1 LFQAVLSKEHIDRL
15 ILKIFSTFKPHAK
28 DGSMRKPLIP
38 YLLFLFGT
46 AVAFSSC
53 VPQKRV
59 VSAKKQ
65 LTIIDSQL
73 QQHGQQLQV
82 LDQQTKAK
90 QDQNELDD
98 TATSRIRKFIINSQN
113 EIDSLVASNSIL
125 IGEAVVKRADWERL
139 NTRLGNTDAFSK
151 KINSKVLLVSEL
163 VSRNTVIKLDQDVL
177 FGPGQYTVTPD
188 VAAAIGKFFEPA
200 TQEIDLFVKKYPDFP
215 LSIVI
220 TANGYAD
227 GTTISEGSSL
237 QRHLK
242 ENLSLSIKEPDSKE
256 LNKELSRIRA
266 KEVIELFKKFTVT
279 RIGNGVNY
287 QNVIYIFE
295 GKGEKLPNPGISDYR
310 LDDKR
315 RRIVLL
321 YWSVF
326 PE

>member
-1 LFQAVLSKEHIDRL
+1 M
-15 ILKIFSTFKPHAK
+15 
-28 DGSMRKPLIP
+28 GSMHKPLTR
-38 YLLFLFGT
+38 YLFILFAI
-46 AVAFSSC
+46 AVALTSC

-65 LTIIDSQL
+65 LTVIDSQL
-73 QQHGQQLQV
+73 QQHGQQLSA

-98 TATSRIRKFIINSQN
+98 TATSRIRKFITNSQN

-125 IGEAVVKRADWERL
+125 IGEAVVNRADWERL
-139 NTRLGNTDAFSK
+139 NTRLGNTEAFSK

-163 VSRNTVIKLDQDVL
+163 VSRNTVINLDQDVL
-177 FGPGQYTVTPD
+177 FRPGQYTVTPD

-200 TQEIDLFVKKYPDFP
+200 TREIDLFVKKYPDFP

-227 GTTISEGSSL
+227 GTVINEGSAL
-237 QRHLK
+237 YRHLK
-242 ENLSLSIKEPDSKE
+242 DNLSLSGKEPDSKE
-256 LNKELSRIRA
+256 LNKELSRVRA

-279 RIGNGVNY
+279 RAGNGVNY
-287 QNVIYIFE
+287 QNVIYIYE
-295 GKGEKLPNPGISDYR
+295 GKGERMPDPKISDYKV
-310 LDDKR
+310 DDKR